1 MDEYQD
7 SMQFHV
13 TWKKNPILCP
23 DKLCITKTFKETQY
37 SSARVNGAGERLTG
51 LEALC
56 HYSMSANS
64 RVSLKIFLCLHA
76 DDLCL
81 KYA

>member
-13 TWKKNPILCP
+13 TWKKNHILCP

-37 SSARVNGAGERLTG
+37 SSARVNATGERLTG
-51 LEALC
+51 LEVLR
-56 HYSMSANS
+56 HYSTSANTP
-64 RVSLKIFLCLHA
+64 VSLQICLCSFIA
-76 DDLCL
+76 CI
-81 KYA
+81 

>member
-13 TWKKNPILCP
+13 TWKKNHILCP

-37 SSARVNGAGERLTG
+37 SSAQANTAGERLTG
-51 LEALC
+51 LEVVTSLLHVC
-56 HYSMSANS
+56 QHSS
-64 RVSLKIFLCLHA
+64 VS
-76 DDLCL
+76 
-81 KYA
+81 